1 MGPRRP
7 AGPRALGLPRWQR
20 SRRHGYPW
28 AVSDHES
35 SLTPDQR
42 AHQAEAQREVLLEAL
57 EIFTHDLS
65 NPLQSLIVLTEL
77 ALDDTPEGT
86 EEYDRCRQSLEAA
99 ERMRTL
105 VQGLAGLTRSI
116 DGPRT
121 SRVVVDRFIS
131 VLSRR
136 WERHQVR
143 VSVDMGAIERTPT
156 PANLETV
163 LLNLGLATVAA
174 ATERN
179 HPRYELSVRGISR
192 EGQPLSCVVE
202 LTLVG
207 HNAGGAAA
215 PVELARPHMERLER
229 LLDGSASVRMHE
241 EAGSVYIE
249 FAPETR
255 R

>member
-1 MGPRRP
+1 
-7 AGPRALGLPRWQR
+7 
-20 SRRHGYPW
+20 
-28 AVSDHES
+28 VSDHETS
-35 SLTPDQR
+35 SLTPEQR

-86 EEYDRCRQSLEAA
+86 EEYDRVRQSLEAA

-116 DGPRT
+116 DGPRNT
-121 SRVVVDRFIS
+121 RTVVDRFIS

-143 VSVDMGAIERTPT
+143 VSIDMGAIERTPT
-156 PANLETV
+156 PAHLETV

-192 EGQPLSCVVE
+192 EGQGLPCVVE

-207 HNAGGAAA
+207 HNAGGTAA
-215 PVELARPHMERLER
+215 PVDLARPQMERLER
-229 LLDGSASVRMHE
+229 LLDGSPNMRMHE
-241 EAGSVYIE
+241 EAGSVYVE
-249 FAPETR
+249 FAPEPR

>member
-1 MGPRRP
+1 
-7 AGPRALGLPRWQR
+7 
-20 SRRHGYPW
+20 
-28 AVSDHES
+28 VSDHES
-35 SLTPDQR
+35 LSLTPEQR
-42 AHQAEAQREVLLEAL
+42 AHQAEAQREILLEAL

-86 EEYDRCRQSLEAA
+86 EDYDRCRQSLEAA

-116 DGPRT
+116 DGPRNT
-121 SRVVVDRFIS
+121 KTVVERFIS

-156 PANLETV
+156 PAHLETA

-179 HPRYELSVRGISR
+179 HPRFELSVRGISR
-192 EGQPLSCVVE
+192 EGQVLPCVVE
-202 LTLVG
+202 ITLVG
-207 HNAGGAAA
+207 HNAGGTAA
-215 PVELARPHMERLER
+215 PVELARPQMERLSR
-229 LLDGSASVRMHE
+229 LLDGCSNMRLRE
-241 EAGSVYIE
+241 EAETVYLE
-249 FAPETR
+249 FAPEPR

>member
-1 MGPRRP
+1 M
-7 AGPRALGLPRWQR
+7 
-20 SRRHGYPW
+20 S
-28 AVSDHES
+28 ENETS
-35 SLTPDQR
+35 SLTPEQR

-57 EIFTHDLS
+57 EIFNHDLS

-86 EEYDRCRQSLEAA
+86 EDYDRVRQSLEAA

-105 VQGLAGLTRSI
+105 VQGLAGLTRGI
-116 DGPRT
+116 DGPRHAK
-121 SRVVVDRFIS
+121 VVVDRFIS

-143 VSVDMGAIERTPT
+143 VSVDMGAIERTAT

-174 ATERN
+174 ATDRN

-192 EGQPLSCVVE
+192 DGQTLPYALE
-202 LTLVG
+202 ITLVG
-207 HNAGGAAA
+207 HNAGGTAA
-215 PVELARPHMERLER
+215 PVELARPQMERVAR
-229 LLDGSASVRMHE
+229 LLDGSTSMRLYE
-241 EAGSVYIE
+241 ESESVYLE
-249 FAPETR
+249 FAEPR

>member
-1 MGPRRP
+1 M
-7 AGPRALGLPRWQR
+7 
-20 SRRHGYPW
+20 SEY
-28 AVSDHES
+28 ETS
-35 SLTPDQR
+35 SLTPEQR
-42 AHQAEAQREVLLEAL
+42 AHQAEAQREVLLEAM

-86 EEYDRCRQSLEAA
+86 EDYDRCRQSLEAA

-116 DGPRT
+116 DGPRNT
-121 SRVVVDRFIS
+121 KTVVDRFVS

-143 VSVDMGAIERTPT
+143 VSVDMGPIERTPT

-174 ATERN
+174 ATDRN
-179 HPRYELSVRGISR
+179 HPRYELSVRGIFR
-192 EGQPLSCVVE
+192 EGQGPLPCTIE
-202 LTLVG
+202 ITLVG
-207 HNAGGAAA
+207 HNAGGTAA
-215 PVELARPHMERLER
+215 PVELARMQMERMTR
-229 LLDGSASVRMHE
+229 LLDGSANMRLHE
-241 EAGSVYIE
+241 EAGSVYLE

>member
-1 MGPRRP
+1 M
-7 AGPRALGLPRWQR
+7 
-20 SRRHGYPW
+20 
-28 AVSDHES
+28 SDHETS
-35 SLTPDQR
+35 SLTPEQR

-86 EEYDRCRQSLEAA
+86 EDYDRVRQSLEAA

-116 DGPRT
+116 DGPRNT
-121 SRVVVDRFIS
+121 KTVVDRFIS

-143 VSVDMGAIERTPT
+143 VSIDMGSIERTPT

-174 ATERN
+174 ATDRN
-179 HPRYELSVRGISR
+179 HPRYELSVRGIAR
-192 EGQPLSCVVE
+192 EGQALPCALE
-202 LTLVG
+202 ITLVG
-207 HNAGGAAA
+207 HNAGGTAA
-215 PVELARPHMERLER
+215 PVELARQQMERVTR
-229 LLDGSASVRMHE
+229 LLDGCPNMRLYE
-241 EAGSVYIE
+241 EAESVYLE
-249 FAPETR
+249 FAPEPR

>member
-1 MGPRRP
+1 M
-7 AGPRALGLPRWQR
+7 
-20 SRRHGYPW
+20 SE
-28 AVSDHES
+28 HETS
-35 SLTPDQR
+35 SLTPEQR
-42 AHQAEAQREVLLEAL
+42 AHQAEAQREVLLEAM

-116 DGPRT
+116 DGPRNT
-121 SRVVVDRFIS
+121 KTVVDRFVS

-179 HPRYELSVRGISR
+179 HPRYELSVRGILR
-192 EGQPLSCVVE
+192 EGQGPLPCTVE
-202 LTLVG
+202 ITLVG
-207 HNAGGAAA
+207 HNAGGTAA
-215 PVELARPHMERLER
+215 PVELARMQMERVGR
-229 LLDGSASVRMHE
+229 LLDGSPNMRLYE
-241 EAGSVYIE
+241 EAGSVYLE

>member
-1 MGPRRP
+1 M
-7 AGPRALGLPRWQR
+7 
-20 SRRHGYPW
+20 
-28 AVSDHES
+28 SDHETL
-35 SLTPDQR
+35 SLTPEQR

-86 EEYDRCRQSLEAA
+86 EDYDRVRQSLEAA

-116 DGPRT
+116 DGPRNT
-121 SRVVVDRFIS
+121 KTVVDRFIS

-143 VSVDMGAIERTPT
+143 VSIDMGTIERTPT
-156 PANLETV
+156 PPNLETV

-174 ATERN
+174 ATDRN
-179 HPRYELSVRGISR
+179 HPRYELSVRGIVR
-192 EGQPLSCVVE
+192 EGQALSCALE
-202 LTLVG
+202 ITLVG
-207 HNAGGAAA
+207 HDAGGTAA
-215 PVELARPHMERLER
+215 PVELARLQMERVAR
-229 LLDGSASVRMHE
+229 LLDGTTNMRLYE
-241 EAGSVYIE
+241 EAESVYLE
-249 FAPETR
+249 FAPEPR

>member
-1 MGPRRP
+1 M
-7 AGPRALGLPRWQR
+7 ATLG
-20 SRRHGYPW
+20 
-28 AVSDHES
+28 AVSDHETS
-35 SLTPDQR
+35 SLTPEQR

-86 EEYDRCRQSLEAA
+86 EDYDRCRQSLEAA

-116 DGPRT
+116 DGPRNT
-121 SRVVVDRFIS
+121 RTVVDRFIS

-143 VSVDMGAIERTPT
+143 VSIDMGPIERTPT
-156 PANLETV
+156 PGNLETV

-192 EGQPLSCVVE
+192 EGQGLPCVVE

-207 HNAGGAAA
+207 HNAGGTAA
-215 PVELARPHMERLER
+215 PVDLARPQMERLER
-229 LLDGSASVRMHE
+229 LLDGSPNMRIHE
-241 EAGSVYIE
+241 EAGSVYVE
-249 FAPETR
+249 FSPETR